1 MKFEG
6 TKDLPSLEFDELTG
20 QLKIWGA
27 STSLAVEDFW
37 HPLLVKMTSYLED
50 PRDISLTIE
59 FEYFNSSSAKRLL
72 DLIKLIDKKSGENKR
87 KFVVTWLYGEDEDM
101 KEAGED
107 LSEIVFKN
115 TIWRIQPCMLL

>member
-20 QLKIWGA
+20 QIKIFGA

-37 HPLLVKMTSYLED
+37 QPLFDKMKIYLED

-59 FEYFNSSSAKRLL
+59 FDYFNSSSARRLL
-72 DLIKLIDKKSGENKR
+72 DLMNLIDKKAGENKR
-87 KFVVTWLYGEDEDM
+87 KFVITWIHGDDEDL

-107 LSEIVFKN
+107 FASMVYKN
-115 TIWRIQPCMLL
+115 TIWRFEP